1 MAEPAPVPL
10 STWAD
15 QPEGDRLY
23 VHATGVAV
31 DDHGVMICGASG
43 AGKSILALELM
54 DRGAKLIA
62 DDALW
67 VDLGTDRGGVP
78 FLERPETATDL
89 IESRGIGLLRAGSI
103 CGRAPLSLV
112 IDLDR
117 PEPDR
122 LPPTRTVVAG
132 NARRPLILGAGHP
145 SLAVSVLWM
154 LRHGRETHSAR
165 DPLAGAGDLRK

>member
-1 MAEPAPVPL
+1 MAEAAPVPL
-10 STWAD
+10 STWAK
-15 QPEGDRLY
+15 QAEGDRLY
-23 VHATGVAV
+23 VHASGVAV

-43 AGKSILALELM
+43 SGKSMLALELM
-54 DRGAKLIA
+54 NHGAKLIV
-62 DDALW
+62 DDGLW
-67 VDLGTDRGGVP
+67 VDVATDRGGVP
-78 FLERPETATDL
+78 FLERPDTATDL

-122 LPPTRTVVAG
+122 LPPTRTVAVG
-132 NARRPLILGAGHP
+132 NTRRPLILGAVHP

-154 LRHGRETHSAR
+154 LRHGRET
-165 DPLAGAGDLRK
+165 P